1 MNKRKYKLLDNKLL
15 ELVDNNI
22 ISDEQYQEANQYF
35 YNTKKER
42 ISIITIFTAIG
53 IFLMALS
60 IITIFAFNWND
71 IPKVIRIIVSFVP
84 ITITGIMMYIFMKK
98 RR

>member
-1 MNKRKYKLLDNKLL
+1 MNKREYKLLDNKLL

-22 ISDEQYQEANQYF
+22 ISNEQYQEANQYF

-42 ISIITIFTAIG
+42 ISIITIFTDIG